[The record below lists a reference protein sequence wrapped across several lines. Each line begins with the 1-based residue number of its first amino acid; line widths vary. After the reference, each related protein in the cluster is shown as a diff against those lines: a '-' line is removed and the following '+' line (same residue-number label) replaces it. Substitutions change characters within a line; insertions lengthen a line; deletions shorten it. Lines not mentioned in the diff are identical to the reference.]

1 MKFDITNLLLCP
13 LIPSFHLK
21 PSFGLIRLTKNSWFN
36 QLSKILFRERRISRG
51 RKERDDKLGDKH
63 FFGGESFKFVDLH
76 WSHSQP
82 TFINPRLLGI
92 LALKLSAPSLSSLL
106 HEPRDAHKRRVCLAP
121 LLILTRSMTLLWTL
135 ERNLGSHRQ
144 SKGYREIIQ

>member
-1 MKFDITNLLLCP
+1 ML
-13 LIPSFHLK
+13 
-21 PSFGLIRLTKNSWFN
+21 
-36 QLSKILFRERRISRG
+36 KILFRERRISRG
-51 RKERDDKLGDKH
+51 RKERDDSFFKNMEWELGDKH

-82 TFINPRLLGI
+82 TFINSRLLGI

-144 SKGYREIIQ
+144 SKGYREIIQWPMCCNDILIISFFEFACLA

>member
-1 MKFDITNLLLCP
+1 ML
-13 LIPSFHLK
+13 
-21 PSFGLIRLTKNSWFN
+21 
-36 QLSKILFRERRISRG
+36 KILFRERRISRG
-51 RKERDDKLGDKH
+51 RKERDDSFFKNMEWELGDKH

-82 TFINPRLLGI
+82 TFINSRLLGI

-144 SKGYREIIQ
+144 SKGYREIIQWPMWCNDILIQFFWICLFSIKFW